1 MVIGGL
7 IMDNFKFHVYTE
19 IFFGKGEIKNL
30 PATLGKFGKNVLF
43 AYGGGSI
50 KKNGIYD
57 KVMELLSETF
67 NVVELANI
75 EPNPT
80 LDSVNRGVAL
90 CREHAIDV
98 ILAVG
103 GGSVIDCT
111 KAVAAAHYY
120 QGDPWDLVLDSRKI
134 TKALPIVTV
143 LTMAGTGSEMNRGS
157 VITNKEKMLKL
168 GMGAPVTMPQTTVI
182 DPTYLYSLPPMQT
195 AAGAIDTFS
204 HVLESYFKKGE
215 DAFIQDRI
223 SEAVMLTVINY
234 APIAL
239 KEPENYAARAN
250 LAWASS
256 LALNGLTGNGKSGAW
271 SVHTIEHELS
281 AYYDLTHG
289 VGLAIIIPAWLKH
302 ILNDQSVDRIAA
314 LGVNVFKISDQLD
327 KWEIATKA
335 IEAMEKF
342 FTSLNVPMRLR
353 DVGIDEE
360 KFELMAEKAVK
371 FGSLKHA
378 YVPMTKEDVIQI
390 YQLCK

>member
-1 MVIGGL
+1 MVIGG
-7 IMDNFKFHVYTE
+7 IVMDNFKFHVYTE

-30 PATLGKFGKNVLF
+30 PATLGKYGKNVLF

-50 KKNGIYD
+50 KKNGIYE
-57 KVMELLSETF
+57 KVMGLLSANF
-67 NVVELANI
+67 NVVEFANI

-80 LDSVNRGVAL
+80 LDSVNRGVKL
-90 CREHAIDV
+90 CRDHSVDV

-111 KAVAAAHYY
+111 KAVAAAFYY
-120 QGDPWDLVLDSRKI
+120 EGDPWDLVVDSRKI

-168 GMGAPVTMPQTTVI
+168 GMGAPVTMPQATVI
-182 DPTYLYSLPPMQT
+182 DPTYLYTLPAIQT
-195 AAGAIDTFS
+195 AAGAADTFS

-215 DAFIQDRI
+215 DAFIQDRM
-223 SEAVMLTVINY
+223 SEAVMLTVIKY
-234 APIAL
+234 APIAI

-271 SVHTIEHELS
+271 SIHSIEHELS

-289 VGLAIIIPAWLKH
+289 VGLAILIPAWLRH
-302 ILNDQSVDRIAA
+302 ILNEQSVDRIAA

-327 KWEIATKA
+327 KMEIAKRA
-335 IEAMEKF
+335 IDAMEQF
-342 FTSLNVPMRLR
+342 FASLDIPMRLR

-371 FGSLKHA
+371 YGALKHA

>member
-1 MVIGGL
+1 
-7 IMDNFKFHVYTE
+7 MDNFKFHVYTE

-30 PATLGKFGKNVLF
+30 PATLGKYGKNVLF

-50 KKNGIYD
+50 KKNGIYE
-57 KVMELLSETF
+57 KVMGLLSANF
-67 NVVELANI
+67 NVVEFANI

-80 LDSVNRGVAL
+80 LDSVNRGVKL
-90 CREHAIDV
+90 CREHAVDV

-111 KAVAAAHYY
+111 KAVAAAFYY
-120 QGDPWDLVLDSRKI
+120 EGDPWDLVVDSRKI

-168 GMGAPVTMPQTTVI
+168 GMGAPVTMPQATVI
-182 DPTYLYSLPPMQT
+182 DPTYLYTLPAIQT
-195 AAGAIDTFS
+195 AAGAADTFS

-215 DAFIQDRI
+215 DAFIQDRM
-223 SEAVMLTVINY
+223 SEAVMLTVIKY
-234 APIAL
+234 APIAI

-271 SVHTIEHELS
+271 SIHSIEHELS

-289 VGLAIIIPAWLKH
+289 VGLAILIPAWLKH
-302 ILNDQSVDRIAA
+302 ILNEQSVDRIAA
-314 LGVNVFKISDQLD
+314 LGVNVFKISDQLN
-327 KWEIATKA
+327 KMEIAKKA
-335 IEAMEKF
+335 IEAMEQF
-342 FTSLNVPMRLR
+342 FTSLNIPMRLR

-371 FGSLKHA
+371 YGALKHA

>member
-1 MVIGGL
+1 MVIGG
-7 IMDNFKFHVYTE
+7 IVMDNFKFHVYTE

-30 PATLGKFGKNVLF
+30 PATLGKYGKNVLF

-50 KKNGIYD
+50 KKNGIYE
-57 KVMELLSETF
+57 KVMGLLSENF
-67 NVVELANI
+67 NVVEFANI

-80 LDSVNRGVAL
+80 LDSVNRGVKL
-90 CREHAIDV
+90 CRDHSVDV

-111 KAVAAAHYY
+111 KAVAAAFYY
-120 QGDPWDLVLDSRKI
+120 EGDPWDLVVDSRKI

-168 GMGAPVTMPQTTVI
+168 GMGAQVTMPQATVI
-182 DPTYLYSLPPMQT
+182 DPTYLYTLPAIQT
-195 AAGAIDTFS
+195 AAGAADTFS

-215 DAFIQDRI
+215 DAFIQDRM
-223 SEAVMLTVINY
+223 SEAVMLTVIKY
-234 APIAL
+234 APIAI

-271 SVHTIEHELS
+271 SIHSIEHELS

-289 VGLAIIIPAWLKH
+289 VGLAILIPAWLRH
-302 ILNDQSVDRIAA
+302 ILNEQSVDRIAA

-327 KWEIATKA
+327 KMEIAKRA
-335 IEAMEKF
+335 IDAMEQF
-342 FTSLNVPMRLR
+342 FASLDIPMRLR

-371 FGSLKHA
+371 YGALKHA